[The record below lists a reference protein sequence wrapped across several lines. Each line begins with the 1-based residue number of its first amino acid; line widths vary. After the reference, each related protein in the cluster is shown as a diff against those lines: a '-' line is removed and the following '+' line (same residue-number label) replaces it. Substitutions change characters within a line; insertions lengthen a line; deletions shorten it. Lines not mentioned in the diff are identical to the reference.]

1 MGQSVLALTSVGT
14 SFQTAPRNKNMCLTP
29 NMETAILAQ
38 VTDKLDALFISMEM
52 PESHGLKH
60 SQTVLANMEK
70 TISSAAEEYSSYL
83 TPAKLLTLR
92 LAALLHEA
100 DDHKYFKTSV
110 HFDNARKICEES
122 IPDSVEEKQKI
133 ISEVVQ
139 MISFVSASANGNS
152 VPEVAKS
159 DPTFLWPRYCDRLES
174 IGVIGAVRCYLYTN
188 ESGEPLMLDSTPRP
202 VTEEELWAAVKE
214 ERWSGYQSTGGK
226 SVSMMDHYYD
236 KLLHVGKFDPAVVRS
251 SYLEG
256 EAKRRVKPLVEL
268 CLEAGRSGEAPIESL
283 KKMEKSLC

>member
-1 MGQSVLALTSVGT
+1 MTS
-14 SFQTAPRNKNMCLTP
+14 PRNKNMCLTP
-29 NMETAILAQ
+29 SIETAILAQ
-38 VTDKLDALFISMEM
+38 VTDKLNVLFTSMKM
-52 PESHGLKH
+52 PESHGLNH
-60 SQTVLANMEK
+60 SKTVLANMEK
-70 TISSAAEEYSSYL
+70 TISAAAPEYSSHL

-139 MISFVSASANGNS
+139 MISFVSASAHGNS
-152 VPEVAKS
+152 VPEVAKT

-174 IGVIGAVRCYLYTN
+174 IGVIGAVRC
-188 ESGEPLMLDSTPRP
+188 
-202 VTEEELWAAVKE
+202 
-214 ERWSGYQSTGGK
+214 YQSTGGK